1 MTRRVTVLITLIKVL
16 FCEKLAKTSE
26 HQSPGAGG
34 VFLVQ
39 MQNSDSVS
47 LQDEV
52 DAAG

>member
-26 HQSPGAGG
+26 HQSPREG